1 MDSELEDMTSAERFA
16 AQNQCT
22 LKKNERFSTEPVVYE
37 NTGKKE
43 VKLDVKGAVDK
54 PKAEV
59 KPQESSIKTPTS
71 TDIPKIVEES
81 GEGKD
86 VTRIPSDEV
95 LHIEESSSGGGS
107 EALQASIPASKE
119 LAKSPIPA
127 RNTQKFVS
135 QFADLHLTGGCLV
148 KSSECTSGAAATSL
162 AQEQQAKN
170 LSSFKPQ
177 VKVKP
182 QILKKPQVL
191 PPHTPEMGR
200 RAQE

>member
-1 MDSELEDMTSAERFA
+1 MDSELEDLTSAERFA

-43 VKLDVKGAVDK
+43 VKLDVKGMVDK

-71 TDIPKIVEES
+71 TDISLFVVES

-86 VTRIPSDEV
+86 VTKVPSDEV
-95 LHIEESSSGGGS
+95 LHIEESSGEG
-107 EALQASIPASKE
+107 LQACALATKE
-119 LAKSPIPA
+119 LAKSPIPT

-148 KSSECTSGAAATSL
+148 KSSECTSGSAATSL

-182 QILKKPQVL
+182 HILKKPQVL

-200 RAQE
+200 RAQD